1 MILICD
7 NKQFSAHKSQL
18 SRVSSVLASLILK
31 YEDDPVDKNNNNE
44 DENCN
49 KTRTDRI
56 FVDDIEADVLRKIL
70 SFVYTGQMD
79 NGDLEKVL
87 RAAEAYQVFNNLLH
101 SWKS

>member
-1 MILICD
+1 M
-7 NKQFSAHKSQL
+7 
-18 SRVSSVLASLILK
+18 LASLILK

-101 SWKS
+101 S